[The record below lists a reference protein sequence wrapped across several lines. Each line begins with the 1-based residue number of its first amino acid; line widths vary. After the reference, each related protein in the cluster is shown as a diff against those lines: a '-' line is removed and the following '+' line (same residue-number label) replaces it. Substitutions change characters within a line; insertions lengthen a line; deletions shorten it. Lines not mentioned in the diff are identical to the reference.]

1 MSRIRFATCALLALA
16 LGGARQPLAARADQ
30 HPGWDLLAEI
40 ELGSDLVYLRDL
52 ADSLAARGL
61 QELAVEPIPRHGYRV
76 DPWLTGTDPLFL
88 ARNLSPLPLTAL
100 ATGDSLAMYHDI
112 GLDDAGFVRE
122 IEAAADSI
130 ALAVGQRPVSFAYPY
145 HIHTRELMESLRDQG
160 WRCARDGAPF
170 GTGGGEPTAAFLL
183 GYHAQPE
190 WRQNWDYWTPWELVL
205 STGLT
210 EKSLQVAASPAEM
223 ELLLHDTAAYNALH
237 ASSPQ
242 SVSIFTYGF
251 PSVVDLWVSGR
262 CCVQVYVH
270 GASSDEY
277 HLDPTHL
284 AWLVDALSAD
294 GRFWITS
301 VGEAAAWAA
310 ARHAPSAADSLVW
323 NPLPEY
329 ADDPTPWN
337 GHPAAFCFSTDDGRR
352 LNLAYADTLAA
363 RGLPMTAFVTWNYLG
378 YPGGDHLS
386 RSDLSALAAKG
397 NVEIGSHTLS
407 HPRLVPNLALS
418 LRNQGVRR
426 LACEIT
432 GAREE
437 RRLRVY
443 GASPSAVAPG
453 PGVAELSLRCQPGP
467 ERGACRIEFTLARA
481 QRVQLELLDLRGRR
495 LARLLAEPRE
505 AGAASLRWNGRDG
518 QGRRLASG
526 VYLLRLRGERAT
538 VTAKAL
544 LLR

>member
-1 MSRIRFATCALLALA
+1 MPRHRLATTALLALA
-16 LGGARQPLAARADQ
+16 LADLGRPCTARAEE

-40 ELGSDLVYLRDL
+40 RLGSDLVYLRDL

-61 QELAVEPIPRHGYRV
+61 HELVVTPIPRHGYRV
-76 DPWLTGTDPLFL
+76 DPQLTGTDPLFL
-88 ARNLSPLPLTAL
+88 ARYLSPLPLTAL
-100 ATGDSLAMYHDI
+100 ATGDSLVLRHDI
-112 GLDDAGFVRE
+112 GLDDAGFTRE

-130 ALAVGQRPVSFAYPY
+130 EAAVGQRPVSFAYPY
-145 HIHTRELMESLRDQG
+145 HVHTRELMDSLRAQG
-160 WRCARDGAPF
+160 WRCARDGAPY

-183 GYHAQPE
+183 GYHAQPA

-210 EKSLQVAASPAEM
+210 EKAFQVAASPAEM
-223 ELLLHDTAAYNALH
+223 DLLLHDTPAYNALH
-237 ASSPQ
+237 AGSPQ

-251 PSVVDLWVSGR
+251 PSVADLWVSGR

-270 GASSDEY
+270 GVTSDEY

-284 AWLVDALSAD
+284 AWLVDALAAD

-329 ADDPTPWN
+329 AGDPVPWN

-363 RGLPMTAFVTWNYLG
+363 RGLPMTAFVTWNYLD

-386 RSDLSALAAKG
+386 RSELTALAAKG
-397 NVEIGSHTLS
+397 NVEIGSHSMS
-407 HPRLVPNLALS
+407 HPRLVPDRALS
-418 LRNQGVRR
+418 LRNRGVRR
-426 LACEIT
+426 LASEVT
-432 GAREE
+432 GGREE

-443 GASPSAVAPG
+443 GASPSAAEPLAAT
-453 PGVAELSLRCQPGP
+453 AELSLRCQPGP
-467 ERGACRIEFTLARA
+467 VRGACQIEFTLARA

-505 AGAASLRWNGRDG
+505 AGTASLRWNGRDG

>member
-1 MSRIRFATCALLALA
+1 MPRIRLATSALLALA
-16 LGGARQPLAARADQ
+16 LAALGRPDAPRAEE

-40 ELGSDLVYLRDL
+40 KLGSELVYLRNL
-52 ADSLAARGL
+52 GDSLAARGL
-61 QELAVEPIPRHGYRV
+61 HELVVEPIARHGYRV
-76 DPWLTGTDPLFL
+76 DPLLTGTDPLFL
-88 ARNLSPLPLTAL
+88 ARTLSPLPLTAL
-100 ATGDSLAMYHDI
+100 ATGDSLVLRHDI
-112 GLDDAGFVRE
+112 GLDDAGFARE

-130 ALAVGQRPVSFAYPY
+130 EAAVGQRPVSFAYPY
-145 HIHTRELMESLRDQG
+145 HIHTRELMDSLRAQG
-160 WRCARDGAPF
+160 WLCARDGAPH

-183 GYHAQPE
+183 GYHAQPA

-210 EKSLQVAASPAEM
+210 EKAIQVATSPAEID
-223 ELLLHDTAAYNALH
+223 LLLYDTAAYNALH
-237 ASSPQ
+237 ATPPQ
-242 SVSIFTYGF
+242 SVDVFTYEF
-251 PSVVDLWVSGR
+251 ASLADLWVTGR
-262 CCVQVYVH
+262 CCVQLYVH
-270 GASSDEY
+270 GASGDAY
-277 HLDPTHL
+277 HLEPTHL
-284 AWLVDALSAD
+284 AWLMDALAAD

-323 NPLPEY
+323 LPLPEY
-329 ADDPTPWN
+329 AADPAPWN
-337 GHPAAFCFSTDDGRR
+337 GYPAAFCFSTDDGRR
-352 LNLAYADTLAA
+352 INLAYADTLAV
-363 RGLPMTAFVTWNYLG
+363 RGLPMSTFVTWNYLG
-378 YPGGDHLS
+378 HPAGDHLS
-386 RSDLSALAAKG
+386 REDLVALAARG

-407 HPRLVPNLALS
+407 HPRLVPDRALS
-418 LRNQGVRR
+418 LRNQGARR

-432 GAREE
+432 GGREE

-443 GASPSAVAPG
+443 GASPSAAP
-453 PGVAELSLRCQPGP
+453 PAPAAAELSLRCQPGP
-467 ERGACRIEFTLARA
+467 ERGACRIEFSLARA

-505 AGAASLRWNGRDG
+505 AGTASLRWNGRDG

-526 VYLLRLRGERAT
+526 LYLLRLRGEQAT